1 MGRLRRPW
9 PAKEKRL
16 NLRAVGRWVWLLG
29 ALLVGVPGAWA
40 QSGAP
45 GAGAVP
51 ATQASGAA
59 PGGQVLLVLSDPWC
73 PYNCQP
79 DSDRPGYVVEMLREI
94 FAPPTWQLKYQ
105 IVPWDRAL
113 QQVREGQAA
122 IAPELTREQA
132 LRLGLLIGHE
142 AVGEPADCLYVAAGN
157 PLRFSQASDL
167 DGLRQVAVVSGYE
180 YEFAFGEWIS
190 RPENKARVVLTRGA
204 NPAEVNARNLARG
217 RLDGVIE
224 SAAVMHMLV
233 KQLRLQDKIREA
245 GCQQASPVY
254 VGFSP
259 RLPNAAQ
266 LVEHL
271 DQGIAEL
278 RRSKRLA
285 RILSRYGQQDWKAD

>member
-1 MGRLRRPW
+1 MD
-9 PAKEKRL
+9 
-16 NLRAVGRWVWLLG
+16 LRAVGRWVWVLG
-29 ALLVGVPGAWA
+29 ALLAGSSGAWA
-40 QSGAP
+40 QAVPTGAVTQSGAP
-45 GAGAVP
+45 AGASN
-51 ATQASGAA
+51 A
-59 PGGQVLLVLSDPWC
+59 GGQVLLALSDPWC

-79 DSDRPGYVVEMLREI
+79 DSDKPGYVVEMLREI
-94 FAPPTWQLKYQ
+94 FAPPAWQLKYQ

-122 IAPELTREQA
+122 IALELTREQA
-132 LRLGLLIGHE
+132 QRLGLLIGHE
-142 AVGEPADCLYVAAGN
+142 PVGEPADCLYVAASN

-167 DGLRQVAVVSGYE
+167 DGLKQVAVVSGYE
-180 YEFAFGEWIS
+180 YEYALGEWIN
-190 RPENKARVVLTRGA
+190 RPENKARVVMTRGA

-233 KQLRLQDKIREA
+233 QQLRLQDKIREA

-266 LVEHL
+266 LVEHF

-285 RILSRYGQQDWKAD
+285 RILARYGQQDWKAD